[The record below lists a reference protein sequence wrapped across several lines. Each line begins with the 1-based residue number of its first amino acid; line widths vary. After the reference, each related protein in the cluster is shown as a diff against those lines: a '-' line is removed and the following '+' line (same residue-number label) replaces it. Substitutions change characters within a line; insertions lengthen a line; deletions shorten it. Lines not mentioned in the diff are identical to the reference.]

1 MGWVVFFD
9 LMWFTDLL
17 NQRKEMGFDGANQSP
32 IKSVNANI
40 KRGEMSMNK
49 ALVEKTTVHRAMYF
63 QGNDDFLGGWV
74 DFVWGD
80 VGRVRPNGKTKGGMG
95 LSHIIEA
102 RMRKDGLSYEE
113 VIKLLTVH
121 VPTVIAKGNIVE
133 YLTFGNVESVKVDY
147 QKYRVGIRRVK
158 GGNAWTVTAF
168 ELFGIGAI

>member
-17 NQRKEMGFDGANQSP
+17 NQRKQMGFDGANQSP

-113 VIKLLTVH
+113 VVFFLTKTI
-121 VPTVIAKGNIVE
+121 PQVIARGKPFDYKAVGNTEVA
-133 YLTFGNVESVKVDY
+133 KVQY
-147 QKYRVGIRRVK
+147 QKNLVSVLRTK
-158 GGNAWTVTAF
+158 GSNAWLVTGF
-168 ELFGIGAI
+168 EVWD